1 MQSPV
6 ANFMGSWQSH
16 GTQAAV
22 SWPGVLK
29 NKMADLF
36 PSSSDMQGLM
46 KLGKFPKV
54 GQPYLS

>member
-16 GTQAAV
+16 STQALV
-22 SWPGVLK
+22 SWAGVLK
-29 NKMADLF
+29 NKMADLV
-36 PSSSDMQGLM
+36 PSSSDMRGLM

-54 GQPYLS
+54 GQP